1 MLSVSSIGSA
11 SGAADYYGK
20 DDYYVTGE
28 ADTPGLE
35 WGGKGAEKVGLTGKA
50 SPWDF
55 KAILE
60 GNHEVFKGPGRPEAQ
75 ADRNH
80 RAGWDLTF
88 SAPKSVSLAILVGKD
103 DRLDKAHD
111 KAVNTAMA
119 YAEKHFAITRVRDQ
133 GKIKEVQTGNLLYA
147 QTIHGTSRSGDPQ
160 RHTHVVIANATVE
173 TSTGRVR
180 ALETLQLF
188 KHSNLVGR
196 IYQAELAKEAI
207 RLGFDVTRN
216 PKGGTFELSAYGR
229 DQVEHFSKRNSQIR
243 AAIEIETKRN
253 GGPLTAAQ
261 RETIVLKNRPKKL
274 DTQRKELVEKWEK
287 EATVVGLDAFAM
299 SREAIGKSDPGRDLT
314 PQASGTVDDKLSR
327 MRAALAAVFGRQQV
341 RDPYGASRVRGAHD
355 GDARAAVSLG
365 LQIHE
370 QGRAVFTRHD
380 IVQSALKHSKAGMTL
395 ARLEAVLER
404 LEAEGRL
411 KSADVRLRG
420 GITTDRALA
429 LERRIVSTLNAGRN
443 SIDPIYNREKAN
455 AALDAVA
462 HREGEIILNE
472 GQREAAHKLLT
483 STDRIVGIQGSAGVG
498 KTTMFS
504 VVRELAE
511 AKGKKIMGLAPTHA
525 AVRELASGAD
535 IRSQTIESFVQTA
548 EKVMSQGIGGKE
560 SVGLKNLRAAHT
572 GKSLLVD
579 EASMMSNLGA
589 DRLFRVATA
598 LQIERIILI
607 GDERQLGSP
616 EAGAPFRLLLE
627 EKMDHAR
634 MTEIRRQKDPEIKA
648 AVTAMAKGTP
658 VQGLSA
664 LGSRVVEA
672 GKDATDTRLAA
683 EAFDAWKTVRDA
695 GGSASII
702 VPTHALRNRI
712 SRLVREDMAGRGELT
727 GQSVTAN
734 TLSHVRMSTA
744 ESYKAASYS
753 EGQVLVFHAGMK
765 STGIAKGDQLV
776 ITGRDERNEALHVL
790 SGDRQV
796 TIDLNALAVSRKSKF
811 QAYRAVE
818 TEIQA
823 GDRLVWERRDDQ
835 RPFIQTGNSLTVLE
849 AGSKEWR
856 IQTADGVERM
866 LSATDPA
873 LRFLSHAYAMTAD
886 RSQGSTHHNVI
897 AVLSSKHGE
906 GANQARAYVQ
916 ASRTAETLTFVTN
929 DSRLLGMRLSD
940 QTGQN
945 AIACH
950 ELASITKDMADKPLL
965 GLQAEVTPEKSDSA
979 IDQKQND
986 HLDRVAFSDPD
997 KPPKKEAEKEKFF
1010 EKTQDLAQLGM
1021 SL

>member
-50 SPWDF
+50 RPEDF
-55 KAILE
+55 KAVLE
-60 GNHEVFKGPGRPEAQ
+60 GKHEAFKDPERPDAQ
-75 ADRNH
+75 ADGKH

-147 QTIHGTSRSGDPQ
+147 QTVHGTSRAGDPQ
-160 RHTHVVIANATVE
+160 RHTHVIVANATVE
-173 TSTGRVR
+173 PSTGKVR
-180 ALETLQLF
+180 ALETLQMF
-188 KHSNLVGR
+188 KHSQLLGR
-196 IYQAELAKEAI
+196 IYRAELAKEAI
-207 RLGFDVTRN
+207 GLGYDVVRD
-216 PKGGTFELSAYGR
+216 PKQGTFELSGFSR
-229 DQVEHFSKRNSQIR
+229 DKVEHFSKRNTQIR
-243 AAIEIETKRN
+243 AAIEIEEKRQ
-253 GGPLTAAQ
+253 GGPLSPAQ
-261 RETIVLKNRPKKL
+261 RDALVLKDRPTKL
-274 DTQRKELVEKWEK
+274 DTPRAELVAKWEK
-287 EATVVGLDAFAM
+287 EAATIGLDASGLSKA
-299 SREAIGKSDPGRDLT
+299 AIDRTEPGRDLT
-314 PQASGTVDDKLSR
+314 PQVSGTMDEQRSR
-327 MRAALAAVFGRQQV
+327 LKAIWKQVLGLARVN
-341 RDPYGASRVRGAHD
+341 DPYGSNRSAAWND
-355 GDARAAVSLG
+355 PNARSAVSLG

-380 IVQSALKHSKAGMTL
+380 VVHSALEHSKAGMTSG
-395 ARLEAVLER
+395 RLESVLER
-404 LEAEGRL
+404 LQVEGRV
-411 KSADVRLRG
+411 KAADARLHG
-420 GITTDRALA
+420 GITTDRSLA
-429 LERRIVSTLNAGRN
+429 LEANIVAALNAGRN
-443 SIDPIYNREKAN
+443 GAIPIYTAEKAN
-455 AALDAVA
+455 VALDAIGQ
-462 HREGEIILNE
+462 REGGIVLNE

-483 STDRIVGIQGSAGVG
+483 SNDRIVGVQGSAGVG

-511 AKGKKIMGLAPTHA
+511 ANGKEIMGLAPTHA
-525 AVRELASGAD
+525 AVRELETGAG
-535 IRSQTIESFVQTA
+535 IRSQTIESFFQTA
-548 EKVMSQGIGGKE
+548 EKKMAQGTEGKE
-560 SVGLKNLRAAHT
+560 SVGLQKLRAAHS

-579 EASMMSNLGA
+579 EASMMSNTGA

-627 EKMDHAR
+627 EKMDHTR
-634 MTEIRRQKDPEIKA
+634 MTEIRRQNDPEIKA
-648 AVTAMAKGTP
+648 AVTYMAKGTP
-658 VQGLSA
+658 VPGLRA
-664 LGSRVVEA
+664 LGSRVVEV

-695 GGSASII
+695 GGSAPII
-702 VPTHALRNRI
+702 VPTHALRDKI
-712 SRLVREDMAGRGELT
+712 SHLVRQDMAGRGELS
-727 GQSVTAN
+727 GDAVAAK

-744 ESYKAASYS
+744 ESFKAASYS

-765 STGIAKGDQLV
+765 GAGIAKGDQLV

-790 SGDRQV
+790 SGDRQI

-811 QAYRAVE
+811 QAYRAKE

-849 AGSKEWR
+849 AGAKVWR
-856 IQTADGVERM
+856 IQTADGVERT

-873 LRFLSHAYAMTAD
+873 LRFVSHDYAMTAD
-886 RSQGSTHHNVI
+886 RSQGSTHQNVV

-929 DSRLLGMRLSD
+929 DTRLLGMRLND

-950 ELASITKDMADKPLL
+950 ELADLTKDLAAKPLL
-965 GLQAEVTPEKSDSA
+965 GLQAEQASEKSDSA
-979 IDQKQND
+979 LDQKPDDQQ
-986 HLDRVAFSDPD
+986 DRVGRADPD
-997 KPPKKEAEKEKFF
+997 KPHEKEAEKDKSF
-1010 EKTQDLAQLGM
+1010 EKSQDLAQPGM

>member
-1 MLSVSSIGSA
+1 M
-11 SGAADYYGK
+11 
-20 DDYYVTGE
+20 
-28 ADTPGLE
+28 
-35 WGGKGAEKVGLTGKA
+35 
-50 SPWDF
+50 
-55 KAILE
+55 
-60 GNHEVFKGPGRPEAQ
+60 
-75 ADRNH
+75 
-80 RAGWDLTF
+80 
-88 SAPKSVSLAILVGKD
+88 
-103 DRLDKAHD
+103 
-111 KAVNTAMA
+111 
-119 YAEKHFAITRVRDQ
+119 
-133 GKIKEVQTGNLLYA
+133 
-147 QTIHGTSRSGDPQ
+147 
-160 RHTHVVIANATVE
+160 
-173 TSTGRVR
+173 
-180 ALETLQLF
+180 
-188 KHSNLVGR
+188 
-196 IYQAELAKEAI
+196 AKEAI
-207 RLGFDVTRN
+207 RFGYDVTRD

-229 DQVEHFSKRNSQIR
+229 DQVEHFSKRNTQIR

-261 RETIVLKNRPKKL
+261 RESIVLKDRPKKL
-274 DTQRKELVEKWEK
+274 DTPRSELIEKWGK
-287 EATVVGLDAFAM
+287 EASVVGLDAVTLA
-299 SREAIGKSDPGRDLT
+299 REASGKAEPGRDMT
-314 PQASGTVDDKLSR
+314 PQVSGTVDDKRSR
-327 MRAALAAVFGRQQV
+327 VKALVSHVFGRQKA
-341 RDPYGASRVRGAHD
+341 RDPYGATRGKGVNDA
-355 GDARAAVSLG
+355 DARSAVSLG

-380 IVQSALKHSKAGMTL
+380 VVQSALEHSKAGMTSG
-395 ARLEAVLER
+395 RLEAVLER
-404 LEAEGRL
+404 LQVEGRVQT
-411 KSADVRLRG
+411 ADVRLHG
-420 GITTDRALA
+420 GITTNRALA
-429 LERRIVSTLNAGRN
+429 LEAGIVSTLNAGRN
-443 SIDPIYNREKAN
+443 SIDPIYQPEKAN

-462 HREGEIILNE
+462 QREGGIVLNE
-472 GQREAAHKLLT
+472 GQRQAAHKLLT
-483 STDRIVGIQGSAGVG
+483 SSDKIVGIQGSAGVG

-511 AKGKKIMGLAPTHA
+511 AKGKDVMGLAPTHA
-525 AVRELASGAD
+525 AVRELENGAG
-535 IRSQTIESFVQTA
+535 IRSQTIESFLQTA
-548 EKVMSQGIGGKE
+548 EKVMGQGVDGRE
-560 SVGLKNLRAAHT
+560 SAGLKNLRAAHT

-579 EASMMSNLGA
+579 EASMMSNAGA

-658 VQGLSA
+658 VPGLRA
-664 LGSRVVEA
+664 LGSRVVEV

-695 GGSASII
+695 GGSAPII
-702 VPTHALRNRI
+702 VPTHALRDQI
-712 SRLVREDMAGRGELT
+712 SHLVRQDMAGRGELT
-727 GQSVTAN
+727 GQAVAAK

-744 ESYKAASYS
+744 ESYKAASYT
-753 EGQVLVFHAGMK
+753 EGQVLVFHAGVK
-765 STGIAKGDQLV
+765 SAGIAKGDQLV
-776 ITGRDERNEALHVL
+776 VTGRDERNEALHVL
-790 SGDRQV
+790 AGDRQV

-811 QAYRAVE
+811 QAYRAKE

-856 IQTADGVERM
+856 IQTADGVERT
-866 LSATDPA
+866 LSASDPA
-873 LRFLSHAYAMTAD
+873 LRFVSHDYAMTAD
-886 RSQGSTHHNVI
+886 RSQGSTHQNVV

-929 DSRLLGMRLSD
+929 DARLLGMRLND

-950 ELASITKDMADKPLL
+950 ELANITKDMADKPLM
-965 GLQAEVTPEKSDSA
+965 GLQGEAQPEKSDSA
-979 IDQKQND
+979 IDQKQD
-986 HLDRVAFSDPD
+986 DQLDRVGSAVPD
-997 KPPKKEAEKEKFF
+997 KPLEKEAEKEKSF
-1010 EKTQDLAQLGM
+1010 EKNQDLAQPGM

>member
-50 SPWDF
+50 SPDDF
-55 KAILE
+55 KAVLE
-60 GNHEVFKGPGRPEAQ
+60 GKHEAFKDPERPDAQ
-75 ADRNH
+75 ADNKH

-147 QTIHGTSRSGDPQ
+147 QTVHGTSRAGDPQ

-173 TSTGRVR
+173 PSTGKVR

-207 RLGFDVTRN
+207 RLGYDVTRD
-216 PKGGTFELSAYGR
+216 PKGGTFELAAYGR
-229 DQVEHFSKRNSQIR
+229 DQVEHFSKRNTQIR

-261 RETIVLKNRPKKL
+261 REAIVLKDRPKKL
-274 DTQRKELVEKWEK
+274 DTPRTELVEKWEK
-287 EATVVGLDAFAM
+287 EAAVVALDAVGLA
-299 SREAIGKSDPGRDLT
+299 REATGKADPGRDVT
-314 PQASGTVDDKLSR
+314 PQVSGTVDDKLSR
-327 MRAALAAVFGRQQV
+327 VKALVLHIFGRQRA
-341 RDPYGASRVRGAHD
+341 RDPYGATRGKGVND
-355 GDARAAVSLG
+355 GDARSAVSLG

-370 QGRAVFTRHD
+370 QGKAVFTRHD
-380 IVQSALKHSKAGMTL
+380 VVQSALEHSKAGMTSD
-395 ARLEAVLER
+395 RVEAVLER
-404 LEAEGRL
+404 LQVEGRV
-411 KSADVRLRG
+411 KSADVRLHG

-429 LERRIVSTLNAGRN
+429 LEANIVSALNAGRN
-443 SIDPIYNREKAN
+443 SIDPIYLPEKAN
-455 AALDAVA
+455 EALDAIA
-462 HREGEIILNE
+462 QREGGIVLNE
-472 GQREAAHKLLT
+472 GQRDAAHKLLT
-483 STDRIVGIQGSAGVG
+483 SKDKIVGIQGSAGVG

-511 AKGKKIMGLAPTHA
+511 AKGKEVMGLAPTHA
-525 AVRELASGAD
+525 AVRELKDGAG
-535 IRSQTIESFVQTA
+535 IRSQTIESFLQTA
-548 EKVMSQGIGGKE
+548 EKALGHGIDGRD
-560 SVGLKNLRAAHT
+560 SAGLKNLRAAHT

-579 EASMMSNLGA
+579 EASMMSNAGA

-658 VQGLSA
+658 VPGLRA
-664 LGSRVVEA
+664 LGSRIVEV

-695 GGSASII
+695 GGSAPII
-702 VPTHALRNRI
+702 VPTHALRDQI
-712 SRLVREDMAGRGELT
+712 SHLVRQDMAGRGELT
-727 GQSVTAN
+727 GQAVAAQ

-765 STGIAKGDQLV
+765 GAGIAKGDQLV

-790 SGDRQV
+790 SGDRQI

-811 QAYRAVE
+811 QAYRAKE

-849 AGSKEWR
+849 AGSKVWR
-856 IQTADGVERM
+856 IQTADGVERT

-873 LRFLSHAYAMTAD
+873 LRFVSHDYAMTAD
-886 RSQGSTHHNVI
+886 RSQGSTHQNVV

-929 DSRLLGMRLSD
+929 DTRLLGMRLND

-950 ELASITKDMADKPLL
+950 ELADLTKDLAQKPLL
-965 GLQAEVTPEKSDSA
+965 GLQAEQASEKSDSA
-979 IDQKQND
+979 LDQKPDDQ
-986 HLDRVAFSDPD
+986 LDRVGRADPD
-997 KPPKKEAEKEKFF
+997 KPHEKEAEKDKSF
-1010 EKTQDLAQLGM
+1010 EKSQDLAQPGM